1 VNNLTLEKKIKNQ
14 FKGKKIIITGG
25 TGLIGR
31 QLTKQLCDL
40 NSKVTVV
47 SLDKLSIEKRA
58 RHITGDLSD
67 FNFCKLVTKNY
78 DYAFHLAG
86 IKASVKT
93 TIEKPASFYVPL
105 VMMNTNFLEACR
117 INKVK
122 KLVYTSS
129 IGAYSKAS
137 IFKEKNSDY
146 KNEPM
151 DFYPGW
157 AKRMAELQ
165 VIAYKKQFKLNNF
178 FIVRPA
184 NVYGPGDNFDKKNA
198 MVIPSLMS
206 KILSKKRPVEVWG
219 DGSPVR
225 DFAYSGDIAEGILK
239 TLVYGTGKYDFLNL
253 GSGKGISIK
262 KLVETMN
269 KVVPYRYFFKS
280 KTHQGFSKRIMDIS
294 AARKIIRYKPKTSL
308 EAGLKI
314 TWEWFVKNHNQYKLR
329 KNYFI

>member
-1 VNNLTLEKKIKNQ
+1 MINNIIRNKFKNKKVV
-14 FKGKKIIITGG
+14 ITGG

-31 QLTKQLCDL
+31 QLTKILRNL
-40 NSKVTVV
+40 NAKITVV
-47 SLDKLSIEKRA
+47 SLDKYSIEKGVKY
-58 RHITGDLSD
+58 IIGDLSD
-67 FNFCKLVTKNY
+67 FSFCKSVTKNQ
-78 DYAFHLAG
+78 DFAFHLAG

-117 INKVK
+117 INKIK

-137 IFKEKNSDY
+137 IFKEKNFNY
-146 KNEPM
+146 KKEPM

-165 VIAYKKQFKLNNF
+165 IIAYKKQFKINNF
-178 FIVRPA
+178 YIVRPA

-219 DGSPVR
+219 DGSPIR
-225 DFAYSGDIAEGILK
+225 DFAYSGDIAEGILR
-239 TLVYGTGKYDFLNL
+239 TMVYGTGKYDFLNL
-253 GSGKGISIK
+253 GSGEGVSIK
-262 KLVETMN
+262 KLIETMN
-269 KVVPYRYFFKS
+269 KITPFHYFFKS
-280 KTHQGFSKRIMDIS
+280 KSNQGFSKRVLDIS
-294 AARKIIRYKPKTSL
+294 AAKKIIKYRPNTSL
-308 EAGLKI
+308 ELGLKI
-314 TWEWFVKNHNQYKLR
+314 TWDWFIKNQKQYKLR
-329 KNYFI
+329 KNYFN

>member
-1 VNNLTLEKKIKNQ
+1 MIERKIAKKFIN
-14 FKGKKIIITGG
+14 KKIIITGG

-31 QLTKQLCDL
+31 QLTKILCDL
-40 NSKVTVV
+40 KANVSVI
-47 SLDKLSIEKRA
+47 SLDNYSTDKRA
-58 RHITGDLSD
+58 KHIIGDLSN
-67 FNFCKLVTKNY
+67 FNFCKSVTKNQ
-78 DYAFHLAG
+78 DFAFHLAG

-117 INKVK
+117 VNNIK

-137 IFKEKNSDY
+137 IFKEKKSTY

-165 VIAYKKQFKLNNF
+165 IIAYKKQFKLKNYY
-178 FIVRPA
+178 IVRPA

-198 MVIPSLMS
+198 MVIPSLMA
-206 KILSKKRPVEVWG
+206 KILQKKRPVEVWG
-219 DGSPVR
+219 DGSPIR
-225 DFAYSGDIAEGILK
+225 DFAYSRDIAEGILR
-239 TLVYGTGKYDFLNL
+239 TMFYGTGKYNFLNL

-262 KLVETMN
+262 KLIETMN
-269 KVVPYRYFFKS
+269 KITPFKYFFKS
-280 KTHQGFSKRIMDIS
+280 KLNQGFSKRVMNIS
-294 AARKIIRYKPKTSL
+294 AAKKIIKYKPETSL
-308 EAGLKI
+308 ESGLKI
-314 TWEWFVKNHNQYKLR
+314 TWDWFLKNQKHYKLR
-329 KNYFI
+329 KNYFN

>member
-1 VNNLTLEKKIKNQ
+1 MINNIIKNK
-14 FKGKKIIITGG
+14 FKNKKVIITGG

-31 QLTKQLCDL
+31 QLTKILQ
-40 NSKVTVV
+40 SMKAKITVV
-47 SLDKLSIEKRA
+47 SLDKYATEKGA
-58 RHITGDLSD
+58 KNIVGDLSD
-67 FNFCKLVTKNY
+67 FSFCNSVAKNQ

-129 IGAYSKAS
+129 IRAYAKAS
-137 IFKEKNSDY
+137 IFREKQSNY
-146 KNEPM
+146 EKEPM

-165 VIAYKKQFKLNNF
+165 IIAYKKQFKLNNF

-219 DGSPVR
+219 DGSPIR
-225 DFAYSGDIAEGILK
+225 DFAYSGDIAEGILR
-239 TLVYGTGKYDFLNL
+239 TMVYGTGKYDFLNL
-253 GSGKGISIK
+253 GSGEGVSIK

-269 KVVPYRYFFKS
+269 KITPFRYFFKS
-280 KTHQGFSKRIMDIS
+280 KSNQGFSKRVMDIS
-294 AARKIIRYKPKTSL
+294 AAKKIIKYKPDTSL
-308 EAGLKI
+308 ESGLKT
-314 TWEWFVKNHNQYKLR
+314 TWDWFLKNQKQHKLR
-329 KNYFI
+329 KNYFN

>member
-1 VNNLTLEKKIKNQ
+1 MIDNIIKNK
-14 FKGKKIIITGG
+14 FRNKKVVITGG

-31 QLTKQLCDL
+31 QLTKILRNL
-40 NSKVTVV
+40 KAKITVV
-47 SLDKLSIEKRA
+47 SLDKYSTEKGVKYV
-58 RHITGDLSD
+58 IGDLSD
-67 FNFCKLVTKNY
+67 YSFCKSVTKNQ
-78 DYAFHLAG
+78 DFAFHLAG

-117 INKVK
+117 INKIK

-137 IFKEKNSDY
+137 IFKEKKSNY
-146 KNEPM
+146 EKEPM

-165 VIAYKKQFKLNNF
+165 IIAYKKQFKINNF
-178 FIVRPA
+178 YIVRPA

-219 DGSPVR
+219 DGSPIR
-225 DFAYSGDIAEGILK
+225 DFAYSGDIAEGILR
-239 TLVYGTGKYDFLNL
+239 TMVYGTGKYDFLNL
-253 GSGKGISIK
+253 GSGEGVSIK
-262 KLVETMN
+262 KLIETMN
-269 KVVPYRYFFKS
+269 KITSFSYFFKS
-280 KTHQGFSKRIMDIS
+280 KSNQGFSKRVMDIS
-294 AARKIIRYKPKTSL
+294 VAKKIIKYKPNTSL
-308 EAGLKI
+308 ELGLKT
-314 TWEWFVKNHNQYKLR
+314 TWDWFLKNQKQYKLR
-329 KNYFI
+329 KNYFN

>member
-1 VNNLTLEKKIKNQ
+1 MNFDKKIKDH
-14 FKGKKIIITGG
+14 FKNKKIIITGG

-40 NSKVTVV
+40 SSKVTIV
-47 SLDKLSIEKRA
+47 SLDKLLTEKRA
-58 RHITGDLSD
+58 KHITGDLSD
-67 FNFCKLVTKNY
+67 FNFCKSVTKNY

-117 INKVK
+117 INGIK

-129 IGAYSKAS
+129 IGAYPKAS
-137 IFKEKNSDY
+137 IFKENNSDY

-165 VIAYKKQFKLNNF
+165 IIAYKKQYHLKNF
-178 FIVRPA
+178 YIVRPA

-206 KILSKKRPVEVWG
+206 KILSKKRPVEIWG

-225 DFAYSGDIAEGILK
+225 DFAFSEDIAEGILR
-239 TLVYGTGKYDFLNL
+239 TMVYGTGKYDFLNL
-253 GSGKGISIK
+253 GSGKGVSIK

-269 KVVPYRYFFKS
+269 KITSFSYFFKS
-280 KTHQGFSKRIMDIS
+280 KSNQGFSKRVMDIS
-294 AARKIIRYKPKTSL
+294 VAKKTIKYRPSTSL
-308 EAGLKI
+308 ELGLNK
-314 TWEWFVKNHNQYKLR
+314 TWDWFIKNQKQYKLR
-329 KNYFI
+329 KNYFN

>member
-1 VNNLTLEKKIKNQ
+1 MEAKI
-14 FKGKKIIITGG
+14 
-25 TGLIGR
+25 
-31 QLTKQLCDL
+31 
-40 NSKVTVV
+40 TVV
-47 SLDKLSIEKRA
+47 SLDKYSTEKRVKY
-58 RHITGDLSD
+58 IVGDLSD
-67 FNFCKLVTKNY
+67 FSFCKSVTKNQ
-78 DYAFHLAG
+78 DFAFHLAG

-117 INKVK
+117 INKINR
-122 KLVYTSS
+122 LVYTSS

-137 IFKEKNSDY
+137 IFKEKQSTY
-146 KNEPM
+146 RKEPM

-165 VIAYKKQFKLNNF
+165 IIAYKKQFNLKNF
-178 FIVRPA
+178 YIVRPA

-253 GSGKGISIK
+253 GSGKGVSIK

-269 KVVPYRYFFKS
+269 KVVPFRYFFKS
-280 KTHQGFSKRIMDIS
+280 KTHQGFSKRVMDI
-294 AARKIIRYKPKTSL
+294 AAAKKMIKYEPNTSL
-308 EAGLKI
+308 ESGLKI
-314 TWEWFVKNHNQYKLR
+314 TWEWFIRNNSQYKLR
-329 KNYFI
+329 KNYFWMGPETN

>member
-1 VNNLTLEKKIKNQ
+1 MINNIIRNKFKNKKV
-14 FKGKKIIITGG
+14 IITGG

-31 QLTKQLCDL
+31 QLTKMLRNL
-40 NSKVTVV
+40 NAKITVV
-47 SLDKLSIEKRA
+47 SLDKYSIEKGVKY
-58 RHITGDLSD
+58 IIGDLSD
-67 FNFCKLVTKNY
+67 FSFCKSVTKNQ
-78 DYAFHLAG
+78 DFAFHLAG

-117 INKVK
+117 INKIK

-137 IFKEKNSDY
+137 IFKEKKFNY
-146 KNEPM
+146 KKEPM

-165 VIAYKKQFKLNNF
+165 IIAYKKQFKIDNF
-178 FIVRPA
+178 YIVRPA

-219 DGSPVR
+219 DGSPIR

-253 GSGKGISIK
+253 GSGKGVSIK

-269 KVVPYRYFFKS
+269 KVVPFRYFFKS
-280 KTHQGFSKRIMDIS
+280 KTHQGFSKRVMDI
-294 AARKIIRYKPKTSL
+294 AAAKKMIKYEPNTSL
-308 EAGLKI
+308 ESGLKI
-314 TWEWFVKNHNQYKLR
+314 TWEWFIRNNSQYKLR
-329 KNYFI
+329 KNYFN

>member
-1 VNNLTLEKKIKNQ
+1 MINNIIKNK
-14 FKGKKIIITGG
+14 FKNKKVIITGG

-31 QLTKQLCDL
+31 QLTTILFNLKA
-40 NSKVTVV
+40 KITVV
-47 SLDKLSIEKRA
+47 SLDKYSTERGVKHVI
-58 RHITGDLSD
+58 GDLSD
-67 FNFCKLVTKNY
+67 FTFCKTVTKNQ

-117 INKVK
+117 INKIK
-122 KLVYTSS
+122 RLVYTSS
-129 IGAYSKAS
+129 IGAYAKAS
-137 IFKEKNSDY
+137 IFREKQSNY
-146 KNEPM
+146 EAEPM

-165 VIAYKKQFKLNNF
+165 IIAYKKQFKLKNF

-198 MVIPSLMS
+198 MVIPALMS

-219 DGSPVR
+219 DGSPIR
-225 DFAYSGDIAEGILK
+225 DIAYSGDIAEGILR
-239 TLVYGTGKYDFLNL
+239 TMVYGTGKYDFLNL

-262 KLVETMN
+262 KLIETMN
-269 KVVPYRYFFKS
+269 KITPFRYFFKS
-280 KTHQGFSKRIMDIS
+280 KSNQGFSKRVMDIS
-294 AARKIIRYKPKTSL
+294 AAKKIIKYKPDTSL
-308 EAGLKI
+308 EHGLKT
-314 TWEWFVKNHNQYKLR
+314 TWDWFLKNQKQYKLR
-329 KNYFI
+329 KNYFN

>member
-1 VNNLTLEKKIKNQ
+1 MIERKIAKKFIN
-14 FKGKKIIITGG
+14 KKIIITGG

-31 QLTKQLCDL
+31 QLTKILCDL
-40 NSKVTVV
+40 KANVSVI
-47 SLDKLSIEKRA
+47 SLDNYSTDKRA
-58 RHITGDLSD
+58 KHIIGDLSN
-67 FNFCKLVTKNY
+67 FNFCKSVTKNQ
-78 DYAFHLAG
+78 DFAFHLAG

-117 INKVK
+117 VNNIK

-137 IFKEKNSDY
+137 IFKEKKSTY

-165 VIAYKKQFKLNNF
+165 IIAYKKQFKLKNYY
-178 FIVRPA
+178 IVRPA

-198 MVIPSLMS
+198 MVIPSLMA
-206 KILSKKRPVEVWG
+206 KILQKKRPVEIWG
-219 DGSPVR
+219 DGSPIR
-225 DFAYSGDIAEGILK
+225 DFAYSGDIAEGILR
-239 TLVYGTGKYDFLNL
+239 TMVYGTGKYDFLNL
-253 GSGKGISIK
+253 GSGEGVSIK

-269 KVVPYRYFFKS
+269 KITPFRYFFKS
-280 KTHQGFSKRIMDIS
+280 KSNQGFSKRVMDIS
-294 AARKIIRYKPKTSL
+294 AAKKIIKYKPDTSL
-308 EAGLKI
+308 ESGLKT
-314 TWEWFVKNHNQYKLR
+314 TWDWFLKNQKQHKLR
-329 KNYFI
+329 KNYFN